1 MDTTTPAS
9 ARQRQRARKHAAQHN
24 ARLSAEKQD
33 LAYQKEIKRLNKMI
47 GELQKLGTL
56 MDSRLQSFAGS
67 SALDAGAIVNQK
79 EQIARLITC
88 NQKWEREGIRPHK
101 ENQRLRS
108 ERNSARSQNQPSPR
122 CPVSS
127 PASRHYCTGT
137 PSPPLTPRTPG
148 RSSPSLCPPNP

>member
-56 MDSRLQSFAGS
+56 MDARLQSFAGS

-88 NQKWEREGIRPHK
+88 NQKWERAGARLHK

-108 ERNSARSQNQPSPR
+108 ERDSARSQNQPQPR
-122 CPVSS
+122 CPV
-127 PASRHYCTGT
+127 PSRHYCAGT
-137 PSPPLTPRTPG
+137 PSLPLTPRTPG
-148 RSSPSLCPPNP
+148 RSSPSLCSPNP

>member
-33 LAYQKEIKRLNKMI
+33 LAYQKEIKRLNKTI

-56 MDSRLQSFAGS
+56 MDARLQSFAGS

-79 EQIARLITC
+79 A
-88 NQKWEREGIRPHK
+88 
-101 ENQRLRS
+101 
-108 ERNSARSQNQPSPR
+108 
-122 CPVSS
+122 
-127 PASRHYCTGT
+127 
-137 PSPPLTPRTPG
+137 
-148 RSSPSLCPPNP
+148 